1 MGRGKWIG
9 GFLGWVIFG
18 PIGGLIGFLIGSMAD
33 MGSKLIESDV
43 NKGRP
48 YTGTHKSDKSY
59 DPRTASSAKERNIGQ
74 RNSFI
79 VSLLVL
85 STAVIKADGKYLK
98 SELDYVREFIRSN
111 FGDRAVPEA
120 MEILKGLKDKEINI
134 YEVGGQIR
142 QYMNYSQRM
151 QLFHYLVALAQS
163 DGNVCQAEIDVL
175 RSIASAMGISSANA
189 NSILAMFEKNID
201 SAYTV
206 LEIDKNATEE
216 EIKRAYKRLAMKHHP
231 DKVATLGPDIQKS
244 AEENFKNIQEA
255 YETIKKE
262 RGIN

>member
-18 PIGGLIGFLIGSMAD
+18 PIGGLIGFLIGSVAD

-48 YTGTHKSDKSY
+48 YTGTHY
-59 DPRTASSAKERNIGQ
+59 DTRRSSSAQERNLGQ

-98 SELDYVREFIRSN
+98 SELEYVRNFIRNN
-111 FGDRAVPEA
+111 FGERAVPEA
-120 MEILKGLKDKEINI
+120 MEILKGLKDKQINI

-151 QLFHYLVALAQS
+151 QLFHYLVSLAQC

-175 RSIASAMGISSANA
+175 KSIASAMGISSANA
-189 NSILAMFEKNID
+189 NSILAMFEKSIE

-206 LEIDKNATEE
+206 LEIDNNATEE
-216 EIKRAYKRLAMKHHP
+216 EIKKAYKRLAMKHHP

-244 AEENFKNIQEA
+244 AEEKFKKVQEA

-262 RGIN
+262 RGMN

>member
-1 MGRGKWIG
+1 MGKGKWIG
-9 GFLGWVIFG
+9 GILGWVIFG

-43 NKGRP
+43 NEGRP
-48 YTGTHKSDKSY
+48 YTGTHKSGTGTRR
-59 DPRTASSAKERNIGQ
+59 PSSPQDRNIGQ

-98 SELDYVREFIRSN
+98 SELEYVRNFIRNN
-111 FGDRAVPEA
+111 FGERAVPEA
-120 MEILKGLKDKEINI
+120 MEILKGLKDKQINI

-151 QLFHYLVALAQS
+151 QLFHYLVSLAQC
-163 DGNVCQAEIDVL
+163 DVNVCQAEIDVL

-189 NSILAMFEKNID
+189 NSILAMFEKSIE

-216 EIKRAYKRLAMKHHP
+216 EIKKAYKRLAMKHHP

-244 AEENFKNIQEA
+244 AEEKFKKVQEA

-262 RGIN
+262 RGMN

>member
-1 MGRGKWIG
+1 MAKGKWIG
-9 GFLGWVIFG
+9 GILGWVIFG

-33 MGSKLIESDV
+33 MGAKLIESDIE
-43 NKGRP
+43 REHP
-48 YTGTHKSDKSY
+48 YTGTRKSGSRR
-59 DPRTASSAKERNIGQ
+59 PSSAQERYVGQ

-98 SELDYVREFIRSN
+98 SELNYVREFIRKN
-111 FGDRAVPEA
+111 FGDAAVPEA
-120 MEILKGLKDKEINI
+120 MEILRRLKDQHINI

-175 RSIASAMGISSANA
+175 KSIASAMGISSANA
-189 NSILAMFEKNID
+189 NSILAMFEHNIE

-206 LEIDKNATEE
+206 LEIDKNATDEE
-216 EIKRAYKRLAMKHHP
+216 VKKAYKRLAMKHHP

-244 AEENFKNIQEA
+244 AEEKFKKVQEA
-255 YETIKKE
+255 YDTIKKE
-262 RGIN
+262 RGMN